1 MRPREPKLPTF
12 VPDKGFTVE
21 EWLAVEDVTD
31 ERYEFHDGKLVSVR
45 AMAGGTYR
53 HAMLMGNFIG
63 KMDAALSDP
72 LAERTE
78 CHVLSSDLRLGVQSG
93 TRYFYPDAAVVCG
106 QPQFDEVVPSAVVNP
121 VLVCEVLS
129 KSSAVFDSFEKFD
142 FYARLESLCDYVLIS
157 QFERRVEV
165 RSRPSATEPW
175 RYAITTLP
183 AEDVVL
189 PGLGHRLPMA
199 GLYRGFDQA
208 PQG

>member
-53 HAMLMGNFIG
+53 HAMLM
-63 KMDAALSDP
+63 
-72 LAERTE
+72 ET
-78 CHVLSSDLRLGVQSG
+78 
-93 TRYFYPDAAVVCG
+93 
-106 QPQFDEVVPSAVVNP
+106 
-121 VLVCEVLS
+121 
-129 KSSAVFDSFEKFD
+129 
-142 FYARLESLCDYVLIS
+142 
-157 QFERRVEV
+157 
-165 RSRPSATEPW
+165 
-175 RYAITTLP
+175 TTLP